1 MAGSEKPFMV
11 TNKNWDKYKKYF
23 PQQTLRG
30 QYLVKACKFKLL
42 RRPYEGV
49 PPIFHPMP
57 VHNNHYLICD
67 KLAAHGQDVECQCGK
82 MYHQYLV
89 NLDAVHNI
97 GFEIANGPFVG
108 PIKGVKMS
116 DTAGLR
122 TVDKYN
128 KHERVRKELNNQ
140 TSSKKIIIMELK
152 LLVMVLLSSD
162 FLASNISPICRSSTL
177 W

>member
-1 MAGSEKPFMV
+1 
-11 TNKNWDKYKKYF
+11 
-23 PQQTLRG
+23 
-30 QYLVKACKFKLL
+30 
-42 RRPYEGV
+42 
-49 PPIFHPMP
+49 
-57 VHNNHYLICD
+57 
-67 KLAAHGQDVECQCGK
+67 